1 MDNDKR
7 TLTSAEWNVME
18 CLWTLGSCTGRDA
31 VDYLAGSADWTR
43 STTLTMLRRMSEK
56 GLISCQEQDGV
67 NTYAPLLAREDASI
81 RETDSFLNRVYHGSV
96 SMMLSAFTKKHPLTQ
111 SEIDELMAILEEAK
125 RND

>member
-1 MDNDKR
+1 MER
-7 TLTSAEWNVME
+7 EQHLTPTEWNLME
-18 CLWTLGSCTGRDA
+18 YLWANNPCTGREC
-31 VDYLAGSADWTR
+31 VDHFSKTVGWSR

-81 RETDSFLNRVYHGSV
+81 RETDSFLNRVYNGSV